1 MTAAAQAIAQ
11 QKNAGLE
18 EYNKKLEELCKKF
31 QSVTKNAWLLESG
44 NVNGSLSEMAM
55 EYMRML
61 THVVLMKFYRL
72 VRHI

>member
-18 EYNKKLEELCKKF
+18 EYNKKLEELCEKF

-61 THVVLMKFYRL
+61 TMW
-72 VRHI
+72 I